1 MLCIAF
7 KVPFSRVQQ
16 KIRKFIFHIFEKTL
30 CNQKYCKVSNLNF
43 NNENQSKFVTGSK
56 LSRYNFKLHLKQ
68 FKFIGHFFTYSF
80 FMPLSVEFLFSY
92 SRPM

>member
-30 CNQKYCKVSNLNF
+30 CNQKYCKVGNLNF

-56 LSRYNFKLHLKQ
+56 FSRYNFKLHLKQ
-68 FKFIGHFFTYSF
+68 FKFLAI
-80 FMPLSVEFLFSY
+80 FLHIVFLCL
-92 SRPM
+92 